1 MVASSNRKS
10 SSSKKKSKASN
21 VKVTKMEPKPVSK
34 TMLGASF
41 TRLRPITIESGWLTR
56 VNIVGDGTIELKNS
70 WTDFILTLLGL
81 IYSNNQDKFMRVLA
95 DNNVLSDGVNI
106 NTTLIKYP
114 EVSEVK
120 YEVYKLNNSPYYIE
134 FRQDGEDYIHAIKG
148 LLRALKIDTKNISFD
163 IEPLNITLNGV
174 NTTYKDVEQLIITEK
189 LTSLL
194 NKNKLDI
201 DITALT
207 VFGYKQK
214 VKSTSQALILF
225 MTWALASYGKTL
237 EDAGVKHSLAG
248 VGMTT
253 ASNIDMYSEG
263 FTTVKI
269 GNKYLYCCED
279 NVSILKYLSNVAL
292 NIGISTELI
301 EIEYK
306 VLELI

>member
-1 MVASSNRKS
+1 
-10 SSSKKKSKASN
+10 
-21 VKVTKMEPKPVSK
+21 
-34 TMLGASF
+34 
-41 TRLRPITIESGWLTR
+41 
-56 VNIVGDGTIELKNS
+56 
-70 WTDFILTLLGL
+70 
-81 IYSNNQDKFMRVLA
+81 MRVLA

-214 VKSTSQALILF
+214 VKSTSQALIMF
-225 MTWALASYGKTL
+225 MTWALASYGKAL
-237 EDAGVKHSLAG
+237 EDAGVKHSLAW

-306 VLELI
+306 ILELI